1 MLSRRTNLHA
11 IAIPPEPTRAFLRDA
26 RLEEA
31 RPPRIALNVA
41 ASLVAGATLV
51 TDDTLRVLRKDES
64 MAAFERYLGVSGD
77 HYFFRH
83 TRHRKEFDALMAE
96 GAAPASGG
104 EPDSRVCSRSFFG
117 DDDNETLIK
126 LRKISNQDGVFV
138 ILSLIGVTTF
148 HTFDDVLLRELYGLT
163 SAESRVATYLYNGIC
178 IKEIAERN
186 NASVAT
192 VRDQLAS
199 VFQKTRVNSQPKLV
213 SLLGRLELLLS

>member
-1 MLSRRTNLHA
+1 MLSPRTTVHA
-11 IAIPPEPTRAFLRDA
+11 LAVQPEPTRAFPREVRRD
-26 RLEEA
+26 EA
-31 RPPRIALNVA
+31 RPPRIALDVA

-51 TDDTLRVLRKDES
+51 TDDTLRVLRRDES
-64 MAAFERYLGVSGD
+64 MAAFEAYLGVSGD

-96 GAAPASGG
+96 GAAPASGSDA
-104 EPDSRVCSRSFFG
+104 DSPVCSRSFFS

-138 ILSLIGVTTF
+138 ILSLIGVTAF
-148 HTFDDVLLRELYGLT
+148 HKFDDVLLRQLYGLT
-163 SAESRVATYLYNGIC
+163 SAESRVATYLYNGVC

-192 VRDQLAS
+192 VRDQLGS